1 MHKCIV
7 CGNTSN
13 KTKVHRPGVN
23 YHGIPKNEHMR
34 RKWLKVFGIDRCHDW
49 QRICSDHFLEE
60 NYKPGKKRFLFSNT
74 IPQPY
79 DRNGFPSN
87 YATQSNDVETG
98 NNVILPMEQ
107 NIIKEEHIGNTV
119 VNHFKSPRQS
129 SRLTRNNEDMSNTN
143 MPDHTLVS
151 GLQCSVRNC
160 SNRLSKNF
168 SLFEFP
174 KDLMLRKLW
183 MEKCGLK
190 KNLFDM
196 SSERVCSNHF
206 RLNRFMNSE
215 VKPRLKPGAVP
226 SLFLNTDI
234 VNTKN
239 IPSTSFC
246 VNRWLFQLNK
256 KPSSSSSSSS
266 NFVTNM
272 EINKIPLSVLIKST
286 TRNSKDFEVFC
297 SVPECI
303 TNTKKEVEDISLFVP
318 TMENVKEW
326 SKILGV
332 RLTGTSILCEKHFR
346 SQDMVQNELFVN
358 GLQTQLK
365 VLAPFAL
372 PVPIN
377 EEPILST
384 SEDQFISAVDNEAA
398 EQSSEEKK
406 NNLEDDTDNTSM
418 TIDLTIDDSSSS
430 SLSITL
436 EPMEERT
443 SQCIKMNDCNTE
455 YFTSDEHG
463 LIFEM
468 SKEVV
473 LPSLYW
479 KSEHLNIQNATR
491 FFQRDANDVTVKKVN
506 FYNNL
511 VPTIQIYGKKY
522 EYNTPIKTKEEL
534 DNLLEKIDSIEKCYG
549 RGGFVFEQCKGYFEN
564 SLDNMCSGCQ
574 GLVKDQDLQRMKAKL
589 EAKNKKLE
597 SFKNRIAEKK
607 ETVLKLRRKMA
618 EIKRNRQLQLA
629 LKPSEISNITKP

>member
-7 CGNTSN
+7 CFNTS
-13 KTKVHRPGVN
+13 KHTKVNRPEVI
-23 YHGIPKNEHMR
+23 YHGIPKNAYMR

-49 QRICSDHFLEE
+49 QRICSDHFLKE
-60 NYKPGKKRFLFSNT
+60 NYRPGKKRFLFSNA

-107 NIIKEEHIGNTV
+107 NIMKEEHIGNTV
-119 VNHFKSPRQS
+119 ENHFKSPRQS

-151 GLQCSVRNC
+151 GLRCSVKNC
-160 SNRLSKNF
+160 SNRHSMNL
-168 SLFEFP
+168 SLFGYP
-174 KDLMLRKLW
+174 KDLSLRKLW

-190 KNLFDM
+190 KNPAEIVM
-196 SSERVCSNHF
+196 SSTRVCGTHF
-206 RLNRFMNSE
+206 ELDCFKNTELKN
-215 VKPRLKPGAVP
+215 RLKPGSVP
-226 SLFLNTDI
+226 SLFLD
-234 VNTKN
+234 
-239 IPSTSFC
+239 
-246 VNRWLFQLNK
+246 
-256 KPSSSSSSSS
+256 
-266 NFVTNM
+266 
-272 EINKIPLSVLIKST
+272 
-286 TRNSKDFEVFC
+286 
-297 SVPECI
+297 
-303 TNTKKEVEDISLFVP
+303 
-318 TMENVKEW
+318 
-326 SKILGV
+326 
-332 RLTGTSILCEKHFR
+332 
-346 SQDMVQNELFVN
+346 N
-358 GLQTQLK
+358 GSYN
-365 VLAPFAL
+365 L

-384 SEDQFISAVDNEAA
+384 SEDQFISAVDNKAA

-406 NNLEDDTDNTSM
+406 KNLEDDTDNTSM
-418 TIDLTIDDSSSS
+418 TIDLTNDDSSNS

-436 EPMEERT
+436 EPIEDRT
-443 SQCIKMNDCNTE
+443 SQCIKMNVCNTE
-455 YFTSDEHG
+455 YFTSDKHR

-534 DNLLEKIDSIEKCYG
+534 ENFLEKIDSIEKCYG
-549 RGGFVFEQCKGYFEN
+549 RGGFVFEQCIGYFEN
-564 SLDNMCSGCQ
+564 SLDNMCTGCR
-574 GLVKDQDLQRMKAKL
+574 GLVKDEDLQRMKAKL